1 MIYLH
6 VPFCRSFCT
15 YCGFYSETVPCRKG
29 GGEPVFAAYAER
41 VCREIEERLPDFVAA
56 NGLPVNTLYIGGGT
70 PSAGLTAGPPPSS
83 SQKKREYVP
92 PRVVARPSRSL
103 RWK

>member
-29 GGEPVFAAYAER
+29 GGEPLFDRYADR
-41 VCREIEERLPDFVAA
+41 VCREIERA
-56 NGLPVNTLYIGGGT
+56 TRQ
-70 PSAGLTAGPPPSS
+70 
-83 SQKKREYVP
+83 QKGEP
-92 PRVVARPSRSL
+92 
-103 RWK
+103 